1 MVADV
6 LELGEILLEAR
17 SLIGRGHWLKWL
29 DDLGLSEDMARRFMD
44 VSEMNKSRNL
54 RDWGQQIPLSDQLE
68 RLALHQLLRPAS
80 EWVGMPRAIVE
91 YGVRPHDK
99 PKPAEIEAQTTD
111 AGCAEAVE

>member
-44 VSEMNKSRNL
+44 VSEMSQSRNL
-54 RDWGQQIPLSDQLE
+54 RDWGQQIPLS
-68 RLALHQLLRPAS
+68 ALYNSRDRAHQKKSVTRSSRDAR
-80 EWVGMPRAIVE
+80 RARRFRSLTSSVSS
-91 YGVRPHDK
+91 RRR
-99 PKPAEIEAQTTD
+99 ALSMR
-111 AGCAEAVE
+111 